1 MHKDNF
7 AKGILPVIG
16 SVLILIGTSIG
27 AAILALPLSSA
38 SASFPFA
45 ALILIIS
52 WAVMT
57 ITGLLMLEVSFA
69 FPIHRNHFHTMSKAT
84 LGRVGPPIVW
94 VSSLGL
100 FYSLISAYISGNSS
114 LLIRTIQNYYNIQLP
129 PWSSA
134 CIFTLVIAVIVY
146 FGTRGVDLF
155 NRGLLTFKGLMLI
168 LVIISTMPHINFSN
182 LSAHYALENP
192 QTLIKTII
200 FAAPIFLTCFGF
212 HAVIPSMINYLG
224 PNKNK
229 LRFVIITG
237 TTLSLVLYLLWLASI
252 FGLIPLT
259 GDHSFTNIQSHG
271 NSLDKLLTT
280 IEGELKSKWVIW
292 ALNAFSNVALTTSCL
307 GVSLGLFDF
316 IADGLKRK
324 NNFSGKIQTLA
335 VTFLPPLFISI
346 FYPNFFLMGL
356 SIGAI
361 FLVILEILIP
371 VAMAYKFRKNKK
383 LQSSYTVPGGNI
395 LLILI
400 TIIGALFFICD
411 IISKFLI

>member
-1 MHKDNF
+1 MKNTKF
-7 AKGILPVIG
+7 AQGIIPIIG
-16 SVLILIGTSIG
+16 CILILIGTSIG

-38 SASFPFA
+38 AASFPFA
-45 ALILIIS
+45 AMILIIS

-57 ITGLLMLEVSFA
+57 ITGLLILEVSFA
-69 FPIHRNHFHTMSKAT
+69 FPVHRNHFHTMSKAT
-84 LGRVGPPIVW
+84 LGKTGPVLVW
-94 VSSLGL
+94 ISSLGL

-114 LLIRTIQNYYNIQLP
+114 LLIRTIQNYTHTQLP

-134 CIFTLVIAVIVY
+134 CIFTLVIAIIVY
-146 FGTRGVDLF
+146 FGTRGVDLL
-155 NRGLLTFKGLMLI
+155 NRGLLTFKGMMLI
-168 LVIISTMPHINFSN
+168 LVIISTMPHINFAN
-182 LSAHYALENP
+182 LSAHYALQNP

-200 FAAPIFLTCFGF
+200 FAAPIFLTCFGY

-229 LRFVIITG
+229 LRFIIITG
-237 TTLSLVLYLLWLASI
+237 TTLSLVLYLLWIAAT

-259 GDHSFTNIQSHG
+259 GEHSFTNIKTHG
-271 NSLDKLLTT
+271 NSLDQLLTT
-280 IEGELKSKWVIW
+280 IENDLKSKWVIW
-292 ALNAFSNVALTTSCL
+292 ALNAFSNVALITSCL

-335 VTFLPPLFISI
+335 ITFLPPLMISI

-371 VAMAYKFRKNKK
+371 AAMVYQFRKKSNLKSNY
-383 LQSSYTVPGGNI
+383 QVIGGNF
-395 LLILI
+395 LLIII
-400 TIIGALFFICD
+400 TIIGILFFICD
-411 IISKFLI
+411 IISKFFI